1 MGTATPLV
9 PCPPPT
15 RVVTSLL
22 SLSITFCYT
31 LGCPILRSCRQPKD
45 GFHSKLLFFGK
56 LSKAL
61 IWKKENNFFRAF
73 LLTLSPRPVSSV
85 WCFIQNHYY
94 AHKPCSES
102 HLQHARLK
110 KKKELVCC
118 ADCSGLSI
126 CNCPKRIIH
135 FGGGYG
141 WSPEYIPT
149 LFSALQNNKNVKTQ
163 TKEVP
168 RWQEPDTLDPRG
180 IYSPG
185 SSKALSPQNAS
196 SRPFY

>member
-9 PCPPPT
+9 PWPPPT

-45 GFHSKLLFFGK
+45 GFPSKLLFFGE

-61 IWKKENNFFRAF
+61 IWKKENNFFRAS
-73 LLTLSPRPVSSV
+73 LLPLSPRPVSSV

-110 KKKELVCC
+110 KKKRTSVLCWLQWPVYLQLPKENNSFRWRIRLKPWIHSNTVF
-118 ADCSGLSI
+118 
-126 CNCPKRIIH
+126 CP
-135 FGGGYG
+135 
-141 WSPEYIPT
+141 
-149 LFSALQNNKNVKTQ
+149 
-163 TKEVP
+163 
-168 RWQEPDTLDPRG
+168 
-180 IYSPG
+180 
-185 SSKALSPQNAS
+185 SKQ
-196 SRPFY
+196 